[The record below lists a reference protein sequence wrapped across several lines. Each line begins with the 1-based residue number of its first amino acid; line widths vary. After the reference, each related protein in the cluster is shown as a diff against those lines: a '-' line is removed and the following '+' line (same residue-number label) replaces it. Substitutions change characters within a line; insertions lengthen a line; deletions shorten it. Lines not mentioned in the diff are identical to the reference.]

1 MNADSNNSRNPDPR
15 DAASQPGSGT
25 PAPEAVAD
33 EAAAPETPAEPAPP
47 EVDRVA
53 QLEGEVAAL
62 KDQLLRAVAETE
74 NVRRRGEREREETSR
89 YAVARFAK
97 ELVGVADNLHRA
109 LAAVPAEA
117 RAADE
122 ALNNLMVGVEAT
134 ERQLA
139 SAFEKFGIKR
149 LDSLGRT
156 FDPNFHQVVM
166 EVEGTGKAAGTVVQV
181 LQEGYVIHDRLLR
194 EAVVAVAKQ
203 GADNQGHVDT
213 TA

>member
-1 MNADSNNSRNPDPR
+1 MNADSNNSKNPDPR
-15 DAASQPGSGT
+15 DAAAQPEPGA
-25 PAPEAVAD
+25 PAPEAP
-33 EAAAPETPAEPAPP
+33 AAEPPAEPAPP
-47 EVDRVA
+47 EADRTA
-53 QLEGEVAAL
+53 QLEGEVAVL

-139 SAFEKFGIKR
+139 SAFEKFGVKR
-149 LDSLGRT
+149 LDSLGKT

-203 GADNQGHVDT
+203 SADNQGHVDT

>member
-1 MNADSNNSRNPDPR
+1 MNADSNTSKNPDPR
-15 DAASQPGSGT
+15 DAATQPGPG
-25 PAPEAVAD
+25 APSP
-33 EAAAPETPAEPAPP
+33 EAAAGETAPAAEPPAEP
-47 EVDRVA
+47 VSLDDDRVA
-53 QLEGEVAAL
+53 QLEGEVAVL

-97 ELVGVADNLHRA
+97 ELVGVADNLQRA
-109 LAAVPAEA
+109 LTAVPAEA

-139 SAFEKFGIKR
+139 SAFDKFGVKK
-149 LDSLGRT
+149 LDSLGKA

-166 EVEGTGKAAGTVVQV
+166 EVEATGKAAGTVVQV

-194 EAVVAVAKQ
+194 EAMVAVAKQ
-203 GADNQGHVDT
+203 GDSQGHVDT